1 MASLPGVHA
10 GTLHYPSHLYL
21 SPNDAI
27 ARVHCSNCGWVHYP
41 ANSLGV
47 KAEVWLGDGVVALL
61 PPGEPLEAPAALP
74 GGHVEYG
81 ESPEEA
87 AVREVREETGL
98 DVEVLRC
105 LGWYFN
111 GAGSYP
117 GPIVSFMFETRAT
130 GGILRGS
137 EERLARVY
145 PIERFPAI
153 SPRRRGSR
161 LTMEAFLRAAP

>member
-1 MASLPGVHA
+1 
-10 GTLHYPSHLYL
+10 
-21 SPNDAI
+21 
-27 ARVHCSNCGWVHYP
+27 VHYP

-47 KAEVWLGDGVVALL
+47 NAEVWLGDGVVALL
-61 PPGEPLEAPAALP
+61 PPGGPLEAPTALP

-117 GPIVSFMFETRAT
+117 GPIVR
-130 GGILRGS
+130 
-137 EERLARVY
+137 
-145 PIERFPAI
+145 IERFPAI